1 MVRSGKALHTL
12 VGRAAIWV
20 PEMSGRSREKSAE
33 SWDPAMQVLWTA
45 GAAEHWLR
53 RSSAGKDFQV
63 LEADSG
69 TGINSEDGRSSH
81 SEQYYCTMA
90 RPSKV
95 PSAWHL

>member
-20 PEMSGRSREKSAE
+20 PEMSRRSREKSAE
-33 SWDPAMQVLWTA
+33 SWDSAMQVLWTA
-45 GAAEHWLR
+45 GAVEHWLR

-69 TGINSEDGRSSH
+69 TSINSEDGRSSH
-81 SEQYYCTMA
+81 TGQYYCTMA